1 MRNIQMNGYTQGER
15 CYVRDGIEV
24 TDFILGVKKIIFVKG
39 GRCEYKFVVTQRSE
53 KTFERTITLQQLK
66 RHCFLQELSVFVKE
80 RDEFYK
86 QLYLTVSEIKFAVD
100 EIEYQTEKNGL
111 QEVEGRHMYVFTN
124 TSIAADGF
132 HPEIYSGVGHMFI
145 PNDAI
150 FQRLAET
157 AEKLFCEYNRNPN
170 IFYTLFLYNI
180 MSISNGFF
188 RSIGEPEFMK
198 LTLWIDG
205 ISGSGKTELAKA
217 VGTYTFGDQMLNR
230 ELLAATGKRCDAL
243 KHLAQSS
250 GSVCILDDV
259 KIERVRDRKNNMR
272 NIVDDLIRSTFRG
285 RLTDPVGIYSDS
297 GWIDACALI
306 TGEYLDTCES
316 QNARLM
322 YLKVDGFVDDEKNSL
337 ALRTL
342 SQNSIWL
349 TTVCVGYIQW
359 FLRIMEET
367 SFSKF
372 LKEKLSEMRNG
383 EKMYEGVSN
392 SARLNENY
400 HMLEMAAIL
409 SEMFFQEVGMSQ
421 EFITRF
427 SRNAEQSIKTVTE
440 STFCLLGGENML
452 LLKAMERIF
461 SECDIRVAPY
471 QRELLS
477 FNEWKYQQEYFW
489 IHKDEDFVWIT
500 DFKRSVLKKCPNGNE
515 QHDEKPCL
523 IIRLERFEELFRKA
537 VQDLADEMQIASEIF
552 DGLLVNPL
560 IKLRELQIIY
570 KQHRADSRLGRPAVN
585 YPTYR
590 LTEVND
596 FQYPDDCYCGQ
607 DYESTLHK
615 EVICDLECEPVI
627 QINTGH
633 PCIGILKSRMEDN
646 EPEDTY
652 ENVRN
657 WQIRGITREEAYH
670 TRKTF
675 MNSKSLYRE

>member
-1 MRNIQMNGYTQGER
+1 
-15 CYVRDGIEV
+15 
-24 TDFILGVKKIIFVKG
+24 
-39 GRCEYKFVVTQRSE
+39 
-53 KTFERTITLQQLK
+53 
-66 RHCFLQELSVFVKE
+66 
-80 RDEFYK
+80 
-86 QLYLTVSEIKFAVD
+86 
-100 EIEYQTEKNGL
+100 
-111 QEVEGRHMYVFTN
+111 
-124 TSIAADGF
+124 
-132 HPEIYSGVGHMFI
+132 
-145 PNDAI
+145 
-150 FQRLAET
+150 
-157 AEKLFCEYNRNPN
+157 
-170 IFYTLFLYNI
+170 
-180 MSISNGFF
+180 
-188 RSIGEPEFMK
+188 MK

-285 RLTDPVGIYSDS
+285 RLTDPVGMDSDS

-349 TTVCVGYIQW
+349 TTVCIGYIQW

-400 HMLEMAAIL
+400 HMLEMATIL

-440 STFCLLGGENML
+440 STFCLLGGREY
-452 LLKAMERIF
+452 
-461 SECDIRVAPY
+461 VA
-471 QRELLS
+471 
-477 FNEWKYQQEYFW
+477 
-489 IHKDEDFVWIT
+489 
-500 DFKRSVLKKCPNGNE
+500 
-515 QHDEKPCL
+515 
-523 IIRLERFEELFRKA
+523 LEGYGKNFF
-537 VQDLADEMQIASEIF
+537 
-552 DGLLVNPL
+552 
-560 IKLRELQIIY
+560 
-570 KQHRADSRLGRPAVN
+570 
-585 YPTYR
+585 
-590 LTEVND
+590 
-596 FQYPDDCYCGQ
+596 
-607 DYESTLHK
+607 
-615 EVICDLECEPVI
+615 
-627 QINTGH
+627 
-633 PCIGILKSRMEDN
+633 
-646 EPEDTY
+646 
-652 ENVRN
+652 
-657 WQIRGITREEAYH
+657 
-670 TRKTF
+670 
-675 MNSKSLYRE
+675 

>member
-1 MRNIQMNGYTQGER
+1 M
-15 CYVRDGIEV
+15 
-24 TDFILGVKKIIFVKG
+24 
-39 GRCEYKFVVTQRSE
+39 
-53 KTFERTITLQQLK
+53 
-66 RHCFLQELSVFVKE
+66 
-80 RDEFYK
+80 
-86 QLYLTVSEIKFAVD
+86 A
-100 EIEYQTEKNGL
+100 
-111 QEVEGRHMYVFTN
+111 
-124 TSIAADGF
+124 
-132 HPEIYSGVGHMFI
+132 
-145 PNDAI
+145 
-150 FQRLAET
+150 
-157 AEKLFCEYNRNPN
+157 
-170 IFYTLFLYNI
+170 
-180 MSISNGFF
+180 ISNGFF
-188 RSIGEPEFMK
+188 RKIGEPEFMK
-198 LTLWIDG
+198 LTLWLDG
-205 ISGSGKTELAKA
+205 KSGSGKTELAKA
-217 VGTYTFGDQMLNR
+217 VGAYTFGDQMLNR
-230 ELLAATGKRCDAL
+230 ELLAATGKRRDSL

-259 KIERVRDRKNNMR
+259 KAERARERKNNLW
-272 NIVDDLIRSTFRG
+272 NVVDDLIRSTFRG
-285 RLTDPVGIYSDS
+285 RLTDTVGMDSDP
-297 GWIDACALI
+297 GWIDACVLI
-306 TGEYLDTCES
+306 TGEYLDTCDS

-337 ALRTL
+337 ALRML
-342 SQNSIWL
+342 SQNPIWL

-372 LKEKLSEMRNG
+372 LQEKLSEMRSG

-409 SEMFFQEVGMSQ
+409 SEMFFQEAGMPQ
-421 EFITRF
+421 MFITRF

-471 QRELLS
+471 QRELLR
-477 FNEWKYQQEYFW
+477 FNEWQYQQEYFW

-523 IIRLERFEELFRKA
+523 IIRLERFEELFRKV
-537 VQDLADEMQIASEIF
+537 VQDLADEMQVSSEIF
-552 DGLLVNPL
+552 DRLLANPL

-570 KQHRADSRLGRPAVN
+570 KQHRADSKLGRPAVN

-590 LTEVND
+590 LTEVTD

-607 DYESTLHK
+607 DYGNTLHK

-633 PCIGILKSRMEDN
+633 PCIGILKSRVEDN

-652 ENVRN
+652 ENVRK
-657 WQIRGITREEAYH
+657 WQIRGITKEEAYC
-670 TRKTF
+670 TRKAF